1 MSAPAYEPLTYPSH
15 QDDAPHHEPENEADN
30 YSLDLADQDVD
41 TDSDADT
48 DEDQGGAEETA
59 GSGESKAR
67 NQAKANRAVIRKTAA
82 KAIEVNAA
90 PESTRVLAGTLLGC
104 SSDPVDLATA
114 IMTAPR
120 ASGTAVADLDEISVA
135 IKDAPW
141 EAGVIATALERG
153 RQKDVWALLHTLD
166 AVGTPTP
173 PQAVAKAGL
182 ALVKAIA
189 SLSDESK
196 RDLADAGELIKRS

>member
-1 MSAPAYEPLTYPSH
+1 MSAPTYEPLTYPSH
-15 QDDAPHHEPENEADN
+15 QDEATHHEPEHRDEHENDSYALDQDDQAEAD
-30 YSLDLADQDVD
+30 
-41 TDSDADT
+41 TEEDA
-48 DEDQGGAEETA
+48 GSAEESAT
-59 GSGESKAR
+59 SGDSKAR

-82 KAIEVNAA
+82 KAIEVNDA
-90 PESTRVLAGTLLGC
+90 PESTRVLAATLLGC

-166 AVGTPTP
+166 AVGTPAP

>member
-1 MSAPAYEPLTYPSH
+1 MSAPTYEPITYPSH
-15 QDDAPHHEPENEADN
+15 QDEATHHEPDHEVERENDSYA
-30 YSLDLADQDVD
+30 LDLDDQAGND
-41 TDSDADT
+41 
-48 DEDQGGAEETA
+48 AEEDA
-59 GSGESKAR
+59 GSAEENAATGESKAR

-90 PESTRVLAGTLLGC
+90 PESTRVLAATLLGC
-104 SSDPVDLATA
+104 SADPVDLATA
-114 IMTAPR
+114 IMSAPR

-141 EAGVIATALERG
+141 EAGVTATALERG

>member
-1 MSAPAYEPLTYPSH
+1 MTATYEPLTFPSH
-15 QDDAPHHEPENEADN
+15 GTDEAAPVEDEQELDDLENAEN
-30 YSLDLADQDVD
+30 
-41 TDSDADT
+41 DA
-48 DEDQGGAEETA
+48 DEDQDTA
-59 GSGESKAR
+59 GENTASGEAKAK
-67 NQAKANRAVIRKTAA
+67 NQAKANRAVIRRAAA
-82 KAIEVNAA
+82 KTIEVLDAA
-90 PESTRVLAGTLLGC
+90 DGTRTLAATLLGC
-104 SSDPVDLATA
+104 SADPVDLATA

-153 RQKDVWALLHTLD
+153 RQKDVWSLLYALD

-182 ALVKAIA
+182 SLVKAVA

-196 RDLADAGELIKRS
+196 NELAAAGELIKRS